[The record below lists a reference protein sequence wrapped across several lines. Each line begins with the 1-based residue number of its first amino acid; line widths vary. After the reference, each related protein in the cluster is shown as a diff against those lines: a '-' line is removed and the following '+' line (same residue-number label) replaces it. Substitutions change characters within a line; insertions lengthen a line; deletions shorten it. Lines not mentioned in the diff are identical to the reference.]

1 LKTICRRRDGGG
13 LAGLRVRRASALL
26 AAALVVSVL
35 SAAPSAWAATAAL
48 PRDVPNVLDPKVQA
62 DYQPYQVGNL
72 EGNPDFPLILFM
84 SRGREKPAAV
94 VVAIDARNGRE
105 TWSITSDPIPAQSSS
120 PDCTSTADSPS
131 AARRPGP
138 SAHPRG
144 RTATR
149 CRTSCG
155 PSPAREGRRTCNHS
169 TACKFPRGSSP
180 RQPAS
185 SPGPSRPA
193 IA

>member
-1 LKTICRRRDGGG
+1 MICRRREGRG
-13 LAGLRVRRASALL
+13 LSGLRVRRVSALL
-26 AAALVVSVL
+26 AAALVLSVL

-105 TWSITSDPIPAQSSS
+105 TWSITSDPIILVAVFSS
-120 PDCTSTADSPS
+120 PKQLSGLYLDRGFAERGTPSGTLSPS
-131 AARRPGP
+131 TGQDGDSLPDLLRSVAGAR
-138 SAHPRG
+138 AQ
-144 RTATR
+144 TYM
-149 CRTSCG
+149 
-155 PSPAREGRRTCNHS
+155 
-169 TACKFPRGSSP
+169 
-180 RQPAS
+180 
-185 SPGPSRPA
+185 
-193 IA
+193 